1 MMFDG
6 LSETGFAASICA
18 AKDVLSLPCCQS
30 QASVVNTK
38 DGNKGKGNKA
48 KSTLKI
54 KFTEE
59 EDMKLHRLV
68 MQFGA
73 KDWIKISQL
82 METRN
87 PRQCRERWNN
97 YVNPALRTDP
107 WTPEEDMLLDQKFAE
122 YGPKWNKISKFFV
135 NRSDNNIRNRWM
147 MIARHRAKSQKSPIS
162 PAPTPTQSPPPAAP
176 RQTVEKKPQTVV
188 LPQTVQPF
196 EVPQVLMPVV
206 KENLMDEKRP
216 LENPFELLGE
226 EQEMGFNMLDNELS
240 FGSLDIWNDLSYF

>member
-18 AKDVLSLPCCQS
+18 AKDVFSLSLGQN
-30 QASVVNTK
+30 QASIVNTK
-38 DGNKGKGNKA
+38 DGMSGPKKS

-59 EDMKLHRLV
+59 EDMKLHSLV
-68 MQFGA
+68 LQFGA

-107 WTPEEDMLLDQKFAE
+107 WTPEEDMLLDQKYAE

-162 PAPTPTQSPPPAAP
+162 PAPTPSQGQTQTQSPLPFTAV
-176 RQTVEKKPQTVV
+176 QVHPQT
-188 LPQTVQPF
+188 F
-196 EVPQVLMPVV
+196 EVPQVMMPVV
-206 KENLMDEKRP
+206 KETLMDEKRSSDG
-216 LENPFELLGE
+216 PFELLG
-226 EQEMGFNMLDNELS
+226 QEPEYDITMLDNDFS
-240 FGSLDIWNDLSYF
+240 FGGYDVWNDMSSF